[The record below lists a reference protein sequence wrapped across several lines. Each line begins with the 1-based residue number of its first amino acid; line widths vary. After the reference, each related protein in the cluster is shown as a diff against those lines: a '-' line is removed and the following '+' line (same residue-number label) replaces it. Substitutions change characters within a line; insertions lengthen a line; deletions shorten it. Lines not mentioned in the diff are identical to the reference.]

1 MIEDNINNETE
12 FETKLETEIDVAT
25 KTDDCPS
32 FNAPKS
38 NLSTHPLASQ
48 DSDHKTS
55 NLSPKTKSKGTKAKS
70 KHSINPTKVIDIANR
85 SDKSDDARIRVINK
99 KMNTLSLLQ
108 KKLYVLRLSDADK
121 ALIKSYN
128 NERKEVV
135 ETKKAHFDKQHIF
148 EIKDFSLWYLNGKK
162 QALTNLNTAIVK
174 NKVTAFIGP
183 SGCGKSTFLRMLNRM
198 NDLIPNVITE
208 GDIWFKGVHLSSK
221 KLSTL
226 ELRTRVG
233 LVFQKATPFEM
244 TIYENVAYGPKS
256 HGIKD
261 KKALDA
267 IVEKALIDAAL
278 WDEVKD
284 ELDRMGTDLSGG
296 QQQRLCIARTIALE
310 PEVILMDEPTSALDP
325 IATNKIEQL
334 IKKLREKYTIVI
346 VTHSMAQAQRVS
358 DRTIFFYE
366 GRIIEEGPTKQIF
379 TRPEMKRTKDYI
391 SGRIG

>member
-1 MIEDNINNETE
+1 MIEDKLVNNID
-12 FETKLETEIDVAT
+12 DVE
-25 KTDDCPS
+25 DGNDIELPS
-32 FNAPKS
+32 FNEPQTGEAA
-38 NLSTHPLASQ
+38 HPLSMHELQNKAV
-48 DSDHKTS
+48 DLHIK
-55 NLSPKTKSKGTKAKS
+55 NRNYKIGVKVPKIKS
-70 KHSINPTKVIDIANR
+70 KHAINPTKVIDITNR
-85 SDKSDDARIRVINK
+85 NDKSDANRIRVINK
-99 KMNTLSLLQ
+99 KINTLSII
-108 KKLYVLRLSDADK
+108 KRKLYILRLTDEDK
-121 ALIKSYN
+121 KIMHNHNIK
-128 NERKEVV
+128 RKEVI
-135 ETKKAHFDKQHIF
+135 EAKKPHFDKQHIF
-148 EIKDFSLWYLNGKK
+148 EIENFSLWYLNGKK
-162 QALTNLNTAIVK
+162 QALSDLNTSIQK
-174 NKVTAFIGP
+174 QQVTAFIGP

-208 GDIWFKGVHLSSK
+208 GDIWFKGIHLSSK

-244 TIYENVAYGPKS
+244 SIYENVAYGPKS

-278 WDEVKD
+278 WDEVND
-284 ELDRMGTDLSGG
+284 DLDRMGTDLSGG

-325 IATNKIEQL
+325 IATNKIERL
-334 IKKLREKYTIVI
+334 IKKLCEKYTIVI
-346 VTHSMAQAQRVS
+346 VTHSMAQAQRIS
-358 DRTIFFYE
+358 DHTIFFYE

-379 TRPEMKRTKDYI
+379 TRPQKKRTRDYI